1 MIAALGFPGS
11 FTLARFRFR
20 LRAVSAFRLPP
31 YSGQTW
37 RGGFGTVF
45 RQSVCVQPRQECPA
59 CLLRQRC
66 AYPFVFE
73 SFPHEEA
80 ARLRNYRD
88 IPRPYVIE
96 PPLPEQSGPLQFR
109 PGEEFSFGLVLMGQA
124 IDYLP
129 YFVVTFL
136 ELGQAGIGKDR
147 GRYELVG
154 VEADRPEGPVLVYDG
169 AGGKLRAA
177 DVAWPANDL
186 AASLPRP
193 VPSRLTFRF
202 LTPVRI
208 RLKDHF
214 VKPIEFSHLVRA
226 LLHRVSALCYF
237 YGGEAL
243 EWPYTELIAA
253 AERVQIVAEQT
264 RWSDLERYSTRQD
277 ARLKMGGVVG
287 WTTYAGPDLD
297 RFAPLLAVG
306 EWTHV
311 GKLAVMGL
319 GKYEVGSSRS

>member
-1 MIAALGFPGS
+1 MIETLSFPSS
-11 FTLARFRFR
+11 FTLARFRFL
-20 LRAVSAFRLPP
+20 LRASGEFRLPP

-45 RQSVCVQPRQECPA
+45 RRSVCVQPRRECFD

-66 AYPFVFE
+66 AYPFIFE

-80 ARLRNYRD
+80 ARLSNYRD

-96 PPLPEQSGPLQFR
+96 PPVPDRSRLFLLR
-109 PGEEFSFGLVLMGQA
+109 PGEEFSFRLVLMGRA
-124 IDYLP
+124 IEYLP

-136 ELGQAGIGKDR
+136 ELGEAGIGRDR
-147 GRYELVG
+147 GRYELVRL
-154 VEADRPEGPVLVYDG
+154 EAERPEGPVVVFDG
-169 AGGKLRAA
+169 AEGKLRHV
-177 DVAWPANDL
+177 DVALPAKDL
-186 AASLPRP
+186 FSPSLPLS
-193 VPSRLTFRF
+193 PSPSLTLRF
-202 LTPVRI
+202 LTPTRI
-208 RLKDHF
+208 RLKERF

-237 YGGEAL
+237 YGGAPL
-243 EWPYTELIAA
+243 EWPFRELIAA
-253 AERVQIVAEQT
+253 SEKVGIAAEETQ
-264 RWSDLERYSTRQD
+264 WSDLERYSTRQD

-287 WTTYAGPDLD
+287 WTTYEGPDLGL
-297 RFAPLLAVG
+297 FVPLLAVG

-319 GKYEVGSSRS
+319 GRYEVEW